1 MKEIA
6 RYSGCFVC
14 GQKNEIG
21 LKARFYWD
29 GSKAISEVTASELYS
44 GYKDIFHG
52 GITSTMLDEV
62 MIKAILA
69 QDINVVTAEMTI
81 RFKQPVYIG
90 DQLRFEG
97 KLTGQKGPLF
107 LTEGKAINQKG
118 EIVALAKGKYV
129 RPAEELSDK
138 LLLSLEK

>member
-21 LKARFYWD
+21 LKARFFWD
-29 GSKAISEVTASELYS
+29 GSKAISEVTASELYA

-69 QDINVVTAEMTI
+69 QDTHVVTAELTI
-81 RFKQPVYIG
+81 RFKKPVYIG
-90 DQLRFEG
+90 DRLRFEG
-97 KLTGQKGPLF
+97 ELIRQKGPLF
-107 LTEGKAINQKG
+107 LTTGRAFNQNG
-118 EIVALAKGKYV
+118 ELVAEAKGKYV

-138 LLLSLEK
+138 LLQSLEK